1 MRVFTL
7 NQIGRH
13 ELDVIQMAVAVEHLH
28 ETEFMRGHFRP
39 TEYTQHLAQFERVVT
54 GGAFDA
60 SALPHHQFRGSKG
73 IRPFHE
79 SAVVHTLVVFI
90 PVGIVFLGIIIPP
103 RSGIVLR
110 ELPHLLPTD
119 SGIRTFQTHVDR
131 NAARLVV

>member
-60 SALPHHQFRGSKG
+60 SALPHTRRDRLPWNHN
-73 IRPFHE
+73 PT
-79 SAVVHTLVVFI
+79 TLRDC
-90 PVGIVFLGIIIPP
+90 P
-103 RSGIVLR
+103 
-110 ELPHLLPTD
+110 
-119 SGIRTFQTHVDR
+119 
-131 NAARLVV
+131 A